1 MTGEAEGGNTHEII
15 TLFRFGCKKKRK
27 RKKKCGDQVQNYAR
41 VCRQNLARCQPGSGV
56 LVMHDSC
63 GSKMFTFPRVACGKM
78 DIFVCLIYDIIHLL
92 RCRLFSRQQVQ
103 RVWAH
108 KCIITLSAYQT
119 VLLDADLWLPHP
131 FKLSKPAERY
141 SHKDT
146 FPTAESKPSAE
157 GRLLF

>member
-1 MTGEAEGGNTHEII
+1 MTGKAEGGNTHKII
-15 TLFRFGCKKKRK
+15 TLFRFGCKKKK
-27 RKKKCGDQVQNYAR
+27 ERKKKSGDQVQNYAR
-41 VCRQNLARCQPGSGV
+41 VCRQNLARCQPDSGV

-108 KCIITLSAYQT
+108 KCVITLSAYQT
-119 VLLDADLWLPHP
+119 VLLDADLPP
-131 FKLSKPAERY
+131 PRFKLSKPAECC
-141 SHKDT
+141 SLKDT
-146 FPTAESKPSAE
+146 FPTAESKPSTE